1 MSDTEPTKSDK
12 PLFERITSKI
22 KTASSHI
29 PRLLVELA
37 VVFIGVYLAFLLTDY
52 QEELEKGEIRIK
64 FYESLI
70 VELSDV
76 VEHLDLDKVEQ
87 RNLLWHMSTVEE
99 IIEGNRP
106 KIPARPLHHSVPGL
120 VLTAAF
126 DSRNF
131 ESLNT
136 DTINNVVQL
145 SPDIESLKQRIDT
158 FNDLLVSLLEAQ
170 QSDDVCCYDTQG
182 RLLDDYRWYPKLVLD
197 IYELNVD
204 IRELILDHAIPD
216 LQELKES

>member
-1 MSDTEPTKSDK
+1 MNATEHIKAEKQTFD
-12 PLFERITSKI
+12 RIRSKI

-29 PRLLVELA
+29 PRLFVELA

-52 QEELEKGEIRIK
+52 QEELEKGEIRVK

-70 VELSDV
+70 VELSTV
-76 VEHLDLDKVEQ
+76 FEHLEVEY
-87 RNLLWHMSTVEE
+87 RNNLLWHLSAKEE
-99 IIEGNRP
+99 IEEGNRP
-106 KIPARPLHHSVPGL
+106 RIPARPLNHSIPGV

-136 DTINNVVQL
+136 DTINNIVQL
-145 SPDIESLKQRIDT
+145 SPHIESLKQKIDT
-158 FNDLLVSLLEAQ
+158 FNSLLISLLTAQ
-170 QSDDVCCYDTQG
+170 KSDVDCCYDTQDQ
-182 RLLDDYRWYPKLVLD
+182 LLDDYSWYP
-197 IYELNVD
+197 
-204 IRELILDHAIPD
+204 ELIEDIHDLSGEIRKRILAKAIPD

>member
-1 MSDTEPTKSDK
+1 MSETEQAKSGK
-12 PLFERITSKI
+12 RSLYRIGSKI

-29 PRLLVELA
+29 PRLFVELA

-70 VELSDV
+70 VELSNV
-76 VEHLDLDKVEQ
+76 VQHLTEEEQ
-87 RNLLWHMSTVEE
+87 HMLWHTSAVEE
-99 IIEGNRP
+99 MEKGNRP
-106 KIPARPLHHSVPGL
+106 KIPARPLNYSIPGL

-136 DTINNVVQL
+136 DTINNVAQL
-145 SPDIESLKQRIDT
+145 TPVMESLKQKVDT
-158 FNDLLVSLLEAQ
+158 FNNLLVSLLAAQ
-170 QSDDVCCYDTQG
+170 SSDDDCCYDTQG
-182 RLLDDYRWYPKLVLD
+182 KILDDYIWYPELVKD
-197 IYELNVD
+197 MYELNVE
-204 IRELILDHAIPD
+204 IRQIIIESAIPD
-216 LQELKES
+216 LQELMET

>member
-1 MSDTEPTKSDK
+1 MSETEHAKSGK
-12 PLFERITSKI
+12 LTLGRIGSKI
-22 KTASSHI
+22 KNASSHI
-29 PRLLVELA
+29 PRLFVELA

-70 VELSDV
+70 VELSTV
-76 VEHLDLDKVEQ
+76 VLHLVEEEEHM
-87 RNLLWHMSTVEE
+87 LWHTSTVEKMKK
-99 IIEGNRP
+99 GDRP
-106 KIPARPLHHSVPGL
+106 KIPAYPLNYSIPGL

-136 DTINNVVQL
+136 DTINNIAQL
-145 SPDIESLKQRIDT
+145 TPIMESLKQKIDM
-158 FNDLLVSLLEAQ
+158 FNSLLVSLLAAQ
-170 QSDDVCCYDTQG
+170 RSEDDCCYDSQG
-182 RLLDDYRWYPKLVLD
+182 NILDDYIWYPELVQD
-197 IYELNVD
+197 IHDLNVQ
-204 IRELILDHAIPD
+204 IRQIILKSAIPD